1 MSTLILKMWN
11 LSTQVKNP
19 QFLPNPY
26 ETWRKY
32 SPHEV
37 IIFPK
42 FHTNW
47 VKIVFFT
54 WALRFQNRLSYKVTT
69 LSQNFRH
76 RNWNLQSTIAL
87 LSYTVKRL
95 SCPRQQQQS
104 GTNHDVA
111 IFCAKTNEG
120 QVQLRQSALHTIS
133 LMTHWWVNW
142 DLENEFTGD
151 H

>member
-1 MSTLILKMWN
+1 MTISTKSTIFVQSLWN
-11 LSTQVKNP
+11 LGGILTSWGNYFPQVSYELGKNC
-19 QFLPNPY
+19 
-26 ETWRKY
+26 R
-32 SPHEV
+32 
-37 IIFPK
+37 
-42 FHTNW
+42 
-47 VKIVFFT
+47 FFT
-54 WALRFQNRLSYKVTT
+54 WALRFQNRLSYKITT